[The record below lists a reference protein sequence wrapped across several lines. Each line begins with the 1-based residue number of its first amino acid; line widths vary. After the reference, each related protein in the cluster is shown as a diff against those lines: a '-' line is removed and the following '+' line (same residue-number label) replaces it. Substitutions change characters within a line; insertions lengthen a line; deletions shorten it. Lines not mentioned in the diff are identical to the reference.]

1 MIDAAENLR
10 DRAIIAMLYEG
21 GFRVGEIG
29 SIIKVRDID
38 FDRYG
43 AIAVVRGK
51 TGMRRV
57 RLIWAMLPYIAQWL
71 EVHPRRKERNAP
83 LWIIK
88 ASDAREA
95 LGYDAKRDASILM
108 NVRVD
113 NS

>member
-1 MIDAAENLR
+1 MIDVAENVR

-29 SIIKVRDID
+29 SLKVRDID

-51 TGMRRV
+51 TGMGRV

-83 LWIIK
+83 LWIK

-108 NVRVD
+108 NVGVD